1 MKYFIYVLK
10 FNFLFVYYI
19 IMTSKKQPIDPIC
32 ALCRIISLNFKDL
45 YTKIGINGHAINIQ
59 EPSSIQSILRIY
71 YGDNREDVF
80 ELFYL
85 STHLLAWFL
94 VPTYN
99 KLETKQDVNDLE
111 PVKIQT
117 KQKYQIDERFVGE
130 LRKMIV
136 YMCIGLERL
145 QDTYKTGNVVLALQ
159 YYINLL
165 RDGLEGK
172 FNLDRIPRCLLE
184 DLDIDTNMKTK
195 IISMWNYERLHVVC
209 DLYDNCFSELKK
221 NMNKKTDIIDG
232 YLLSIDSILSVY
244 EREFKTQLKQW

>member
-1 MKYFIYVLK
+1 MLRIIFIYNIL
-10 FNFLFVYYI
+10 LYYK
-19 IMTSKKQPIDPIC
+19 MTSKKQPIDPIC

-59 EPSSIQSILRIY
+59 EPSSIQALLRIY

-85 STHLLAWFL
+85 VTHLLAWFL
-94 VPTYN
+94 VPSYN
-99 KLETKQDVNDLE
+99 ENNHDNTENNGK
-111 PVKIQT
+111 KII
-117 KQKYQIDERFVGE
+117 KNIDERFITE
-130 LRKMIV
+130 LKKMIG

-145 QDTYKTGNVVLALQ
+145 QNTYKTGNVVLSIQ
-159 YYINLL
+159 YYINLM
-165 RDGLEGK
+165 RDGLNGN
-172 FNLDRIPRCLLE
+172 FDLNRLPQCLLE
-184 DLDIDTNMKTK
+184 DLDIETNMKTK
-195 IISMWNYERLHVVC
+195 IVSIWNYERLHVVC

-244 EREFKTQLKQW
+244 EKEFKTYIKQ